1 MSKIT
6 YANKQALNEN
16 TSIADINK
24 VKASDLNEIK
34 TVVNQNDDNTTTN
47 TTEIST
53 INNNIGNLDNL
64 ETTNKS
70 SVVNSIN
77 EINNRFTYSTEE
89 KVIGKWENG
98 KPLYE
103 KAITFTDF
111 ERTGTDTYKNHN
123 IPNIDLAFIN
133 FSKSFG
139 TQPSGETVVGNYA
152 YNTAYSFQISGANRN
167 AILYSVGS
175 SIAMSSITVTLNYTK
190 TTD

>member
-53 INNNIGNLDNL
+53 INNNIGDLNNL
-64 ETTNKS
+64 ETTDKS
-70 SVVNSIN
+70 SVVNAIN

-89 KVIGKWENG
+89 KVIGKWVNG
-98 KPLYE
+98 KLLY
-103 KAITFTDF
+103 KKTITFTDF
-111 ERTGTDTYKNHN
+111 ERTGGDTYKEHN
-123 IPNIDLAFIN
+123 IPNIDLAFID

-152 YNTAYSFQISGANRN
+152 YNTAYSFQISGANKN